1 MSLLQIYQWV
11 CQWKNLWKS
20 FNIWGS
26 YGQEFSVLFF
36 LRHVVFTAV
45 CWYHTC
51 RGGYATSECCRLLT
65 TVHSKVPW
73 VVSSSRSSRWMQKI
87 TPRPFLAGILTLK
100 QCYRV
105 HMNTPFSFRKLKK
118 FPSAPVAPRT
128 TCTRRS
134 TFARPPLH
142 NPRYATVHIPPA
154 WCILSIINI
163 AMIAETDQS
172 MFVRRAPL
180 IRSWK
185 SGHFEFRPNC

>member
-1 MSLLQIYQWV
+1 MSLLQIHQWV

-36 LRHVVFTAV
+36 WDTLYLQQYVDIIHVEVGMQQANVADCSPQYTS
-45 CWYHTC
+45 TC
-51 RGGYATSECCRLLT
+51 LESSVVAGRPGEC
-65 TVHSKVPW
+65 K
-73 VVSSSRSSRWMQKI
+73 KI

-128 TCTRRS
+128 TCIRRS
-134 TFARPPLH
+134 TFARPPLQ
-142 NPRYATVHIPPA
+142 NPRYATVHTTACMMHPVYHKYCNDCGNRSINV
-154 WCILSIINI
+154 CSTCTSNTFLEELS
-163 AMIAETDQS
+163 
-172 MFVRRAPL
+172 V
-180 IRSWK
+180 WV
-185 SGHFEFRPNC
+185 

>member
-1 MSLLQIYQWV
+1 MGKSLV
-11 CQWKNLWKS
+11 SC
-20 FNIWGS
+20 
-26 YGQEFSVLFF
+26 F
-36 LRHVVFTAV
+36 LRHIVFTAV

-73 VVSSSRSSRWMQKI
+73 VVSSSRSSRWMQKKI

-128 TCTRRS
+128 TCIRRS
-134 TFARPPLH
+134 TFARPPLQ
-142 NPRYATVHIPPA
+142 NPRYATVHTTACMMHPVYHKY
-154 WCILSIINI
+154 CNDCGNRSINVCSTCTSNTFL
-163 AMIAETDQS
+163 EEWS
-172 MFVRRAPL
+172 V
-180 IRSWK
+180 WV
-185 SGHFEFRPNC
+185 